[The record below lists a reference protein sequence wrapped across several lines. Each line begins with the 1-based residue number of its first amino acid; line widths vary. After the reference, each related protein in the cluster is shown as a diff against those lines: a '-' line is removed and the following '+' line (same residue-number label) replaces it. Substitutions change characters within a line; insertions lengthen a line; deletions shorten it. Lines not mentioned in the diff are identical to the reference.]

1 MLFFFKTF
9 SCEGGKGLNDFK
21 FGTFI
26 CSFPSDSAASMAVKR
41 LNLPLVVRLYF
52 RERERERQRQRETVQ
67 RQTDRDRERITKV
80 QARLGFRNCIPKFR
94 PSEGFVKEP
103 QTALF

>member
-52 RERERERQRQRETVQ
+52 RERERGR
-67 RQTDRDRERITKV
+67 DRDRER
-80 QARLGFRNCIPKFR
+80 QYRDR
-94 PSEGFVKEP
+94 
-103 QTALF
+103 QTETENV